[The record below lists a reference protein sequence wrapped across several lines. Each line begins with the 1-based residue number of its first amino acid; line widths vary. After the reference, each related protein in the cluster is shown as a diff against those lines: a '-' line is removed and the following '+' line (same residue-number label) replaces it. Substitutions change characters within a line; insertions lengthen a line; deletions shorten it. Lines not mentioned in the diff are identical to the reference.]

1 MVTIGPGEIKILSRP
16 CREPSGQSKK
26 VSKLCCHLSRERA
39 FWDVHILAVCPGT
52 TRFCCDKFI
61 VKRPRHLPQREP
73 RQGWN
78 KRFDLR
84 YTRGRPSIC
93 YATNHILVAY
103 KECAQAG
110 LNVLIVASVLFI
122 ASDVRHRLERL
133 ASAVVLLRLTFFSR
147 AACPPCS
154 AYFSCPHLT

>member
-61 VKRPRHLPQREP
+61 VKRL
-73 RQGWN
+73 RQDWN
-78 KRFDLR
+78 KRFDFR

-93 YATNHILVAY
+93 YATIHILEAY

-110 LNVLIVASVLFI
+110 LNILIVALVLFI